1 MATVLFEEQ
10 VEIPLGIKNLA
21 DFRDWALSDKFPQRG
36 RIDYV
41 NGRIEVDMSPE
52 DLFTHGTLK
61 SEVSGEIKDR
71 VNQLDLGH
79 TLIAETRISSVP
91 GDLSAEPDIVVITHQ
106 AIDDGRLHLIPKSSG
121 EAGRYVEVEGGP
133 DLVVEIVSDS
143 SVQKDTQR
151 LPAAYFAAGVREYW
165 LIDARGKE
173 LFFQIQHRSTNAFE
187 PTQTDARGFQPSA
200 VLQCRYCLDRRRHA
214 RGHWIYQLRIDCQ

>member
-21 DFRDWALSDKFPQRG
+21 DFRQWALSEEFPQHG
-36 RIDYV
+36 RIDFV
-41 NGRIEVDMSPE
+41 SGRIEVDMSPE

-61 SEVSGEIKDR
+61 AEVSGEIKDR
-71 VNQLDLGH
+71 VDQLDMGH

-91 GDLSAEPDIVVITHQ
+91 GNLSVEPDVVVISHQ
-106 AIDDGRLHLIPKSSG
+106 AIDDGRVRLVPKASG
-121 EAGRYVEVEGGP
+121 EGGRFVEVEGGP

-143 SVQKDTQR
+143 SVKKDTER
-151 LPAAYFAAGVREYW
+151 LPAAYFAAGVIEYW

-173 LFFQIQHRSTNAFE
+173 LFFQIHHRGPNAFV
-187 PTQTDARGFQPSA
+187 PTPLDDEGFQPSA
-200 VLQCRYCLDRRRHA
+200 VLQCGYCLDRDRHA
-214 RGHWIYQLRIDCQ
+214 RGHWVYRLRTV

>member
-1 MATVLFEEQ
+1 MATVLLDQ
-10 VEIPLGIKNLA
+10 QIEIPTILNLA
-21 DFRDWALSDKFPQRG
+21 EFRQWALSEEFPQQG

-41 NGRIEVDMSPE
+41 TGRIEVDMSPE

-61 SEVSGEIKDR
+61 SEISGEIKDR

-91 GDLSAEPDIVVITHQ
+91 GDLSSEPDIVVITHNS
-106 AIDDGRLHLIPKSSG
+106 IDDGRVRLVPKASG
-121 EAGRYVEVEGGP
+121 EAGRFVEVEGGP
-133 DLVVEIVSDS
+133 DLLVEIVSDS
-143 SVQKDTQR
+143 SVKKDTER

-173 LFFQIQHRSTNAFE
+173 LFFQIQHRGTTAFV
-187 PTQTDARGFQPSA
+187 PTTSDQEGFQRSV
-200 VLQCRYCLDRRRHA
+200 VLDGLCCLDRGRHQ
-214 RGHWIYQLRIDCQ
+214 RGHWVYRLRIE